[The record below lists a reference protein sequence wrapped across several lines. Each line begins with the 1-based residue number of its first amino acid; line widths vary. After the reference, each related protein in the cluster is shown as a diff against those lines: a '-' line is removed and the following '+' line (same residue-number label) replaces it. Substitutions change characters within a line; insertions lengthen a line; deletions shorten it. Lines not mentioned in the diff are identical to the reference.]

1 MNFSND
7 CKTVLFCFV
16 LFPNQP
22 IALVWLALHYSKPSQ
37 EYPKQGS
44 RYRLTDAQVRTREE
58 AGYLHSFSGF
68 GNQWWK
74 CQRIKKDI
82 KVTWINWSFRTF
94 KSAWFSGLFL
104 FLNETINI
112 YIYIYKVPSTVM
124 AIYWG
129 LLHILL
135 FYSMCGLH
143 CLNLWYYLWT
153 LNLH

>member
-112 YIYIYKVPSTVM
+112 YIYIKFLVQWWPYTGDCYTYSFFTVCVDS
-124 AIYWG
+124 IVSIFGITYE
-129 LLHILL
+129 L
-135 FYSMCGLH
+135 
-143 CLNLWYYLWT
+143 
-153 LNLH
+153 